1 MVVIGASTTVIVDRY
16 WAAQLK
22 QAKLRKLIDVGLNEI
37 LILWCSY
44 ETVLVSPG
52 RWRASWQ
59 EWRPPT
65 TAMTQRATIGLILEW
80 VPVFVFVSLAC
91 LWGECLYLYLCHL
104 ADLGVSIC
112 ICICICFT
120 GLPLEWVFVFVFMS
134 FDWSWSEYLYFEL
147 VIASL
152 VGKHL
157 SFVLRKYSCKDY
169 RTPTELYALGAWIY
183 AAIQHS
189 RMGCLGSSAQS
200 GDACGGGWSSPW
212 GPCRR
217 RSNWFGAAV
226 YRLSCCHQSG
236 WVPML

>member
-1 MVVIGASTTVIVDRY
+1 MVQLWDCSCLPRAVAGFLAGVKASHHSSDTESHDR
-16 WAAQLK
+16 L
-22 QAKLRKLIDVGLNEI
+22 
-37 LILWCSY
+37 
-44 ETVLVSPG
+44 
-52 RWRASWQ
+52 
-59 EWRPPT
+59 
-65 TAMTQRATIGLILEW
+65 
-80 VPVFVFVSLAC
+80 
-91 LWGECLYLYLCHL
+91 
-104 ADLGVSIC
+104 DLGVSIC

-134 FDWSWSEYLYFEL
+134 FGWSWSEYLYFEL

-169 RTPTELYALGAWIY
+169 RAPTELYAPGAWIY

-189 RMGCLGSSAQS
+189 RVGCLGGSAQS
-200 GDACGGGWSSPW
+200 GDASEGGWSSPC
-212 GPCRR
+212 GSCHR
-217 RSNWFGAAV
+217 RSNWLEAAV